1 MYTLKQLRRLRWLVL
16 ITVLV
21 GIAASIAMNV
31 LHAPPSL
38 VARIASGI
46 PPAAVF
52 GSLELIARIPGSG
65 KWLTRA
71 RVFGASIVALG
82 AASISY
88 AQQRAAVHDLGFAM
102 WEAWIWP
109 AVIDGFMI
117 VASVSLVEVVHK
129 IRELTAEPAGAAKPQ
144 THTRVAVDLHETPE
158 ALAYRAAQA
167 QRLRNES
174 SLVGLNGNKPALAGP
189 AES

>member
-1 MYTLKQLRRLRWLVL
+1 MYNLKQLRRLRWFVLV
-16 ITVLV
+16 TVLV

-38 VARIASGI
+38 VARVASGI

-71 RVFGASIVALG
+71 RVVGASIVALG

-109 AVIDGFMI
+109 AIIDGFMI

-129 IRELTAEPAGAAKPQ
+129 IRELTAGSTGTAKPQ
-144 THTRVAVDLHETPE
+144 TQIRDAVDLHEAPE

-167 QRLRNES
+167 AALRRES
-174 SLVGLNGNKPALAGP
+174 SLVGLNGSKPALAGP
-189 AES
+189 AG